1 MVSEELTRKLREIIT
16 EQASTAVSNYF
27 ADNAMLAYEDDA
39 PVPTLDN
46 RAIEAY
52 KGCKQELCRFM
63 SNILMADMLANN
75 LGYAECVLFLPDGDM
90 TINVGVKCDCDV
102 ECSIS
107 VEQELV
113 RTKIGIFDT
122 FTWQMLCDIKRE
134 RNPVK
139 VCFEHVEEYLHFMLC
154 KLDWREKDLIKGTI
168 TKELLDEYHIQ
179 EPVPIHNLINMYWG
193 IGRFCND
200 GKEL

>member
-16 EQASTAVSNYF
+16 EQSSVAISNYF

-39 PVPTLDN
+39 HVPTLDN

-52 KGCKQELCRFM
+52 KGCKQELGRFM

-75 LGYAECVLFLPDGDM
+75 IGYAECVLFLPDGDM
-90 TINVGVKCDCDV
+90 TINVGVKCDV
-102 ECSIS
+102 ECSNS

-139 VCFEHVEEYLHFMLC
+139 ICFEHIEEYLHFMLC

-193 IGRFCND
+193 ISRFCND

>member
-1 MVSEELTRKLREIIT
+1 MVSEDLKLREVII
-16 EQASTAVSNYF
+16 EKSSVAISNYF

-90 TINVGVKCDCDV
+90 TINVGLNCDV
-102 ECSIS
+102 ECSNS

-122 FTWQMLCDIKRE
+122 YTWQMLCDIKKE
-134 RNPVK
+134 HNPIK
-139 VCFEHVEEYLHFMLC
+139 ICFEHVVEYLHFMLC

-168 TKELLDEYHIQ
+168 TKELLAEYYIQ

-200 GKEL
+200 GEEL

>member
-16 EQASTAVSNYF
+16 EQSSVAISNYF

-63 SNILMADMLANN
+63 SNILMADMMANN
-75 LGYAECVLFLPDGDM
+75 LDSAECVLFLPDGDM
-90 TINVGVKCDCDV
+90 TINVDVKCCEVDC
-102 ECSIS
+102 SNS

-122 FTWQMLCDIKRE
+122 YTWQMLCDIKKE
-134 RNPVK
+134 HNPIK
-139 VCFEHVEEYLHFMLC
+139 ICFEHIEEYLHFMLC

-193 IGRFCND
+193 IGKFCND

>member
-1 MVSEELTRKLREIIT
+1 MVSEDLKLREVII
-16 EQASTAVSNYF
+16 EKSSVAISNYF

-75 LGYAECVLFLPDGDM
+75 LGFAECVLFLPDGDM
-90 TINVGVKCDCDV
+90 TINVGVKCDV
-102 ECSIS
+102 ECSNS

-154 KLDWREKDLIKGTI
+154 KLDWQEKDLIKGTI

>member
-16 EQASTAVSNYF
+16 EQSSVAISNYF

-63 SNILMADMLANN
+63 SNILMADMMVNN
-75 LGYAECVLFLPDGDM
+75 LDSAECVLFLPDGGI
-90 TINVGVKCDCDV
+90 TIRVGVKCDVKSGNYAD
-102 ECSIS
+102 EEAIK
-107 VEQELV
+107 
-113 RTKIGIFDT
+113 TKIGVFRP
-122 FTWQMLCDIKRE
+122 FTWQMLCDIKKE
-134 RNPVK
+134 HNPVK
-139 VCFEHVEEYLHFMLC
+139 ICFGHIEEYLHFMLC
-154 KLDWREKDLIKGTI
+154 KLGWTDEDLAKNTI
-168 TKELLDEYHIQ
+168 TSEVLDAYHIQ
-179 EPVPIHNLINMYWG
+179 EPVSIHDSIMMYMG
-193 IGRFCND
+193 IGKFCND

>member
-1 MVSEELTRKLREIIT
+1 MVSEDLTRKLREIIT
-16 EQASTAVSNYF
+16 EQSSTAVSNYF
-27 ADNAMLAYEDDA
+27 ADNAMLAYEDDVA
-39 PVPTLDN
+39 VPALND
-46 RAIEAY
+46 RAVEAY

-63 SNILMADMLANN
+63 SDILMADMLANH

-90 TINVGVKCDCDV
+90 TVSAGVKCDSG
-102 ECSIS
+102 CSS
-107 VEQELV
+107 LAEQELV

-122 FTWQMLCDIKRE
+122 FTWQMLCDIGRE

-139 VCFEHVEEYLHFMLC
+139 ICFGHVEESLHFLLC
-154 KLDWREKDLIKGTI
+154 KLDWREKDLVKGTV

-179 EPVPIHNLINMYWG
+179 EPVPVHNLINMYWG
-193 IGRFCND
+193 IGTFCND

>member
-1 MVSEELTRKLREIIT
+1 MVLEELTRKLREIIT
-16 EQASTAVSNYF
+16 EQSSVAISNYF

-90 TINVGVKCDCDV
+90 TINVGVKCDV
-102 ECSIS
+102 ECSNS

-139 VCFEHVEEYLHFMLC
+139 ICFEHIEEYLHFMLC
-154 KLDWREKDLIKGTI
+154 KLGWTDEDLAKNTI
-168 TKELLDEYHIQ
+168 TSEVLDAYHIQ
-179 EPVPIHNLINMYWG
+179 EPVSIHDSIMMYMG
-193 IGRFCND
+193 IDRFCNE

>member
-1 MVSEELTRKLREIIT
+1 MVSEDLKLREVII
-16 EQASTAVSNYF
+16 EKSSVAISNYF

-63 SNILMADMLANN
+63 SNILMADMMANN
-75 LGYAECVLFLPDGDM
+75 LDSAECVLFLPDGDM
-90 TINVGVKCDCDV
+90 TINVGVKCDV
-102 ECSIS
+102 ECSNS

-139 VCFEHVEEYLHFMLC
+139 ICFEHIEEYLHFMLC

>member
-1 MVSEELTRKLREIIT
+1 MVSEDLKLREVII
-16 EQASTAVSNYF
+16 EKSSVAISNYF

-90 TINVGVKCDCDV
+90 TINVGVKCDV
-102 ECSIS
+102 ECSNS

-139 VCFEHVEEYLHFMLC
+139 ICFEHIEEYLHFMLC

-179 EPVPIHNLINMYWG
+179 EPVPIHNLINMYCG

-200 GKEL
+200 GEV

>member
-1 MVSEELTRKLREIIT
+1 
-16 EQASTAVSNYF
+16 
-27 ADNAMLAYEDDA
+27 
-39 PVPTLDN
+39 
-46 RAIEAY
+46 
-52 KGCKQELCRFM
+52 M
-63 SNILMADMLANN
+63 SNILMADMMANN

-90 TINVGVKCDCDV
+90 TINVGVNCEA
-102 ECSIS
+102 ECINS

-179 EPVPIHNLINMYWG
+179 EPVSIHNLINMYWG

>member
-1 MVSEELTRKLREIIT
+1 MVSEDLKLREVII
-16 EQASTAVSNYF
+16 EKSSVAISNYF

-63 SNILMADMLANN
+63 SNILMADMMANN

-90 TINVGVKCDCDV
+90 TINVGVNCEA
-102 ECSIS
+102 ECINS

-154 KLDWREKDLIKGTI
+154 KLDWQEKDLIKGTI

>member
-75 LGYAECVLFLPDGDM
+75 LGYAECVLFLPDG
-90 TINVGVKCDCDV
+90 
-102 ECSIS
+102 ELSIKVAAS
-107 VEQELV
+107 VNAEALANTAEPKTV
-113 RTKIGIFDT
+113 TTKLGIFDE
-122 FTWQMLCDIKRE
+122 FTWQMLCNIKKE
-134 RNPVK
+134 HNPVK
-139 VCFEHVEEYLHFMLC
+139 ICYGHIEEYLHFMLC
-154 KLDWREKDLIKGTI
+154 KLDWRESDLIKGTL
-168 TKELLDEYHIQ
+168 TEDLLEEYHIQ
-179 EPVPIHNLINMYWG
+179 ESVPIHTMINLYLG
-193 IGRFCND
+193 IGKFCND
-200 GKEL
+200 GEV

>member
-1 MVSEELTRKLREIIT
+1 MVSEDLKLREVII
-16 EQASTAVSNYF
+16 EKSSVAISNYF

-63 SNILMADMLANN
+63 SNILLADMLANN

-90 TINVGVKCDCDV
+90 TINVGVNCEA
-102 ECSIS
+102 ECINS

-154 KLDWREKDLIKGTI
+154 KLDWQEKDLIKGTI

-193 IGRFCND
+193 ISRFCND
-200 GKEL
+200 GEV

>member
-1 MVSEELTRKLREIIT
+1 MVSEDLKLREVII
-16 EQASTAVSNYF
+16 EKSSVAISNYF

-63 SNILMADMLANN
+63 SNILMADMMANN

-90 TINVGVKCDCDV
+90 TINVGVKCDV
-102 ECSIS
+102 ECSNS

-154 KLDWREKDLIKGTI
+154 KLDWQEKDLIKGTI